1 MICESKIAVMQKKT
15 KVALITI
22 GSIIALGVIAA
33 IAVPPIYSNFVSRNA
48 ADRPSVTASSG
59 DSSSEGSSSDS
70 GSDYA
75 GTWNIKT
82 GSEAGYRLN
91 EVLNGTDVVVTG
103 RTSDVTGTLTID
115 DDNKTLSAAEIE
127 VDVTTIKTDN
137 DRRDN
142 YFRTNTVNTAENPK
156 GTFKLTKPV
165 TLKEEL
171 TGSAVVTAEVT
182 GDLTLNGVTKEVTL
196 NVDVAK
202 KGSNIQVAGVIPITF
217 ADYNIE
223 APSLGFVSVEP
234 TGDVEFQLLASK

>member
-1 MICESKIAVMQKKT
+1 M
-15 KVALITI
+15 
-22 GSIIALGVIAA
+22 
-33 IAVPPIYSNFVSRNA
+33 
-48 ADRPSVTASSG
+48 
-59 DSSSEGSSSDS
+59 
-70 GSDYA
+70 
-75 GTWNIKT
+75 
-82 GSEAGYRLN
+82 
-91 EVLNGTDVVVTG
+91 TG
-103 RTSDVTGTLTID
+103 RTSDVTGTLTIE

-142 YFRTNTVNTAENPK
+142 YFRTNTVKTAENPK

-202 KGSNIQVAGVIPITF
+202 NGSNIQVAGVIPITF

-234 TGDVEFQLLASK
+234 NGDVEFQLLASK